1 MPRSLRSW
9 ISTSAQVARQATAR
23 QATARSAFARVAIA
37 VCFAAQACTVGSG
50 GDGGNDSDDSK
61 PEVPFEP
68 VRPHVYVGKVKSLL
82 TGLAA
87 TDAEIKAVIASPKA
101 MRSLIDKWM
110 EEPSFK
116 ERMLDF
122 FRNAFQQNQVDLNNL
137 MEAFSVNLSYPVRAQ
152 FLRNIMDSF
161 PLTVWQLMAEGRPFT
176 EALTT
181 NRYMLTT
188 GLMAMMSFFDDRAVS
203 DAGNTSSRLAARNPI
218 AKFTMSRTANHSTA
232 ESLDPASPN
241 YMIWPARDMVP
252 ASVSSKPVASCSSTT
267 VTKTSNTNDLKFYFG
282 DGSLFGSLMGVS
294 LFPDCGFYAVAS
306 AYTDADWNDWRMVTM
321 NVAPAGSSSSADPS
335 FYEITRLRNASAL
348 TLHTQRL
355 GFFGTLAFAANWPTN
370 ADNSA
375 RVTANQALIVA
386 LGAAVGG
393 EAVPPGF
400 TLDPAD
406 AEHAGPACIGCHA
419 QLDPLRKYFRQ
430 SYTVYYSAQRDNVN
444 GPAKFL
450 LGGVSATGTGVGDL
464 ANTLAAHPR
473 FALAW
478 AEKLHFWATSTAA
491 LSDDPELIRVAAAF
505 KDSNFDFKTL
515 VRELFSSPLITL
527 ESRTKTTAE
536 KGVLLSI
543 ARRDQFCAALSSRLG
558 LPDVCGMHVTKPTPT
573 QAKVSGRAVVMPVD
587 TYNRGFALPS
597 LPTRPDLF
605 YRQSAE
611 SVCSLVADQ
620 VVDAATGTSKYKSQ
634 NPEAA
639 IDDFVATVMNLPL
652 SDARAAAARAILA
665 ENYAASI
672 QANANPTNALKA
684 TFILACISPSSM
696 LVGL

>member
-1 MPRSLRSW
+1 MSKPHCSS
-9 ISTSAQVARQATAR
+9 IPITAR
-23 QATARSAFARVAIA
+23 VTRQGPATRVAARVALA
-37 VCFAAQACTVGSG
+37 VGIGFAVQACTVGSD
-50 GDGGNDSDDSK
+50 GDSGADGDE

-68 VRPHVYVGKVKSLL
+68 VKPQVYVAKVKNLL

-87 TDAEIKAVIASPKA
+87 TDAEVKAVVESPKA
-101 MRSLIDKWM
+101 LRGLIDQWM

-122 FRNAFQQNQVDLNNL
+122 FRNAFQQNQVTFNNL
-137 MEAFSVNLSYPVRAQ
+137 EETFAAKLDYPAPRAQ
-152 FLRNIMDSF
+152 MVRNIMDSF

-188 GLMAMMSFFDDRAVS
+188 GLMALMSHLDDRRTS
-203 DAGNTSSRLAARNPI
+203 DDGTTSSRLAARNPI
-218 AKFTMSRTANHSTA
+218 AKFTMSRTATHSLADT
-232 ESLDPASPN
+232 LNPASPN
-241 YMIWPARDMVP
+241 YMVWPARNFGARTP
-252 ASVSSKPVASCSSTT
+252 PIESCSTMA
-267 VTKTSNTNDLKFYFG
+267 VTKTSNGPNDLGFYYG
-282 DGSLFGSLMGVS
+282 DAALFGALFGGIVS
-294 LFPDCGFYAVAS
+294 FCNNFYSVS
-306 AYTDADWNDWRMVTM
+306 SQYEDADWNDWRMVTL
-321 NVAPAGSSSSADPS
+321 NVAPTGSSASADPS
-335 FYEITRLRNASAL
+335 FYEILKLRNASTL

-370 ADNSA
+370 EANSA

-386 LGAAVGG
+386 LGSAVGTDP
-393 EAVPPGF
+393 VPAGF
-400 TLDPAD
+400 MLDPDD

-430 SYTVYYSAQRDNVN
+430 SYTVYYRDQIGYAN

-450 LGGVSATGTGVGDL
+450 LDGVSASGTGVKDL

-491 LSDDPELIRVAAAF
+491 LSDDPELARVAAAF

-558 LPDVCGMHVTKPTPT
+558 LPDVCGMHATKPSAT

-620 VVDAATGTSKYKSQ
+620 VIDTGMETSKYKSQ
-634 NPEAA
+634 NVEAA
-639 IDDFVATVMNLPL
+639 IDDFVATVMNIPP
-652 SDARAAAARAILA
+652 SDARAAPVRAILA
-665 ENYAASI
+665 DNYAASI
-672 QANANPTNALKA
+672 QANAAPKDALKA
-684 TFILACISPSSM
+684 TFTLACISPSSM